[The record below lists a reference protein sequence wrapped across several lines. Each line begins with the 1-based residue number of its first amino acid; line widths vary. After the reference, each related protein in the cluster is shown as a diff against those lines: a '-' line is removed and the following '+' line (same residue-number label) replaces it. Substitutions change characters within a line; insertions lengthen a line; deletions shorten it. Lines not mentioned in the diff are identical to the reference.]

1 MFFFIM
7 LLFIYRYKEH
17 DEGVAFAERGD
28 PSVHPSNHPSDAT
41 TAKETTLL
49 PNQCKPMHFFLQFAN
64 SDFVIRK
71 KFTLHSELNGKC
83 GRLIV

>member
-1 MFFFIM
+1 M
-7 LLFIYRYKEH
+7 LLFINRCNEH
-17 DEGVAFAERGD
+17 DEGVASAERGD

-49 PNQCKPMHFFLQFAN
+49 PNQCKPMHFSQFAN

-71 KFTLHSELNGKC
+71 KFALHSELRTNGKC
-83 GRLIV
+83 GQLIV